1 MSEQGLHNWSSMFAL
16 RVPATCPIALPFDLC
31 AETCSDLKVT
41 LRPRTRCTS
50 WYRARPLWTTALACI
65 DRRMPIERR
74 VRHAMETARALSAWN
89 RTEEALTTLLDAE
102 KLAPEQVRHH
112 AISRQL
118 VQSWMRRGRGR
129 PATNSP
135 RSPVACTSLTDRPY
149 SQPRDRYDDRPFTTR
164 RDPPRRC
171 GSAVHRQ

>member
-1 MSEQGLHNWSSMFAL
+1 MHLLVSSASL
-16 RVPATCPIALPFDLC
+16 VD
-31 AETCSDLKVT
+31 
-41 LRPRTRCTS
+41 
-50 WYRARPLWTTALACI
+50 TALACI

-135 RSPVACTSLTDRPY
+135 RSPVACPSLIDRDGEIAEYRFVAP
-149 SQPRDRYDDRPFTTR
+149 SEIERLTIPRLARRLLTTLNLQADGR
-164 RDPPRRC
+164 S
-171 GSAVHRQ
+171 SAYLEDGMAHEALREI